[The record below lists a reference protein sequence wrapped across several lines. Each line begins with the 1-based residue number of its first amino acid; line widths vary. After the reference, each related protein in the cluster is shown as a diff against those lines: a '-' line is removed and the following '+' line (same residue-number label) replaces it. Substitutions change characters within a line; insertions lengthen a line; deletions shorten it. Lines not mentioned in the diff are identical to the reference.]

1 MFIHYINVI
10 LWNWDIYVILC
21 VTLSILSSSLS
32 HFKLLCCTTDK
43 NASSQNE
50 WLYLTTFKQIF
61 IMCKIHNYHIIIIKS
76 FKASLLHKWHTHT
89 NVGKQQNKPPFLPMA
104 LLSSHYS
111 NLNSAP
117 GEHVGDIYTL
127 NAKPAAF
134 TQFAYR
140 RSVIELQTFLFVL
153 LPLGTTADSASSSS
167 YETASEHKQNTK
179 APQLG
184 T

>member
-1 MFIHYINVI
+1 MKLRYLCDIMCHTEHFVFIIKPFQAALLH
-10 LWNWDIYVILC
+10 NWQKCLITKWVAL
-21 VTLSILSSSLS
+21 LMSI
-32 HFKLLCCTTDK
+32 
-43 NASSQNE
+43 
-50 WLYLTTFKQIF
+50 TTFKQIF
-61 IMCKIHNYHIIIIKS
+61 IMCKTHNYHIIIIKS

-117 GEHVGDIYTL
+117 GEHVGDIYML

-167 YETASEHKQNTK
+167 SYETASEHKQNTK